1 MSCSRYRRL
10 PLSAEIGDKYWFES
24 ISDCLAVWA
33 EYNSLIKSSMRL
45 VFKGHNVRL
54 YSENWHSSFGCHA
67 CCLFHTKWTLL
78 TGALCAAFLNPAEML
93 KLRLSWIFTFTE
105 NAVIYLF
112 SYLFK
117 FFWTL
122 PFVLL
127 RCAVAPKGHHCKKR
141 PAVVLLPV
149 PAQLIVLCSSAT
161 LGRFLV
167 LFSRGEG
174 EKKAKLFHPIRS
186 NTCNQTGSV
195 FWEGCDYHAV
205 TFQSRTTL

>member
-33 EYNSLIKSSMRL
+33 EYNSLIKSSTRL

-127 RCAVAPKGHHCKKR
+127 RCAVAPKGHHCKKKASSCAAACSR
-141 PAVVLLPV
+141 SAYCAVFISHSGKISCFVLTWGGRKKGKAISPNKKQHL
-149 PAQLIVLCSSAT
+149 QSNRECVLRRVRLSRSH
-161 LGRFLV
+161 
-167 LFSRGEG
+167 FSE
-174 EKKAKLFHPIRS
+174 
-186 NTCNQTGSV
+186 
-195 FWEGCDYHAV
+195 
-205 TFQSRTTL
+205 